1 MIQTVLGVFLILL
14 HIVCCVLVWLGIK
27 THLLKVKKY
36 LMALV
41 IFVPFWG
48 TVCVLLLHLQML
60 TRRDNRI
67 EPGVEKLRVNE
78 EIYKNIF
85 QAVLDTD
92 KKIVPLEEALL
103 INEPRVRREL
113 IMDVLNDDPEEYMDL
128 LKQARMNEDVEVVH
142 YAITAMVELSK
153 EYDFRLQKMEKLYA
167 ASPDDPEILE
177 QYCDFMEEYLNQG
190 ILEAQMEREQRE
202 RYIRLLRQKLKVK
215 TTLSMCASVPKSD
228 ENRRLCS
235 GGRDSKADGSEMASE
250 RGVLDFEDPVSG
262 RTKKG
267 SGVAAVFKTDERG
280 ADLSVV

>member
-85 QAVLDTD
+85 QAVSDTD

-215 TTLSMCASVPKSD
+215 TTLSTCV
-228 ENRRLCS
+228 RLFQNLMKT
-235 GGRDSKADGSEMASE
+235 GDYVQVEEILGLMDQKWHRKEEFWILKIRYLAE
-250 RGVLDFEDPVSG
+250 R
-262 RTKKG
+262 KKG
-267 SGVAAVFKTDERG
+267 A
-280 ADLSVV
+280 

>member
-85 QAVLDTD
+85 QAVSDTD

-167 ASPDDPEILE
+167 VSPDDPEILE

-215 TTLSMCASVPKSD
+215 TTLSTCV
-228 ENRRLCS
+228 RLFQNLMKT
-235 GGRDSKADGSEMASE
+235 GDYVQAKEILGLMDQKWHRKEA
-250 RGVLDFEDPVSG
+250 VSYTHLTLP
-262 RTKKG
+262 TKRI
-267 SGVAAVFKTDERG
+267 V
-280 ADLSVV
+280 

>member
-85 QAVLDTD
+85 QAVSDTD

-103 INEPRVRREL
+103 INEPGVRREL

-153 EYDFRLQKMEKLYA
+153 EYDFCLQKMEKLYA

-190 ILEAQMEREQRE
+190 ILEAQK
-202 RYIRLLRQKLKVK
+202 I
-215 TTLSMCASVPKSD
+215 
-228 ENRRLCS
+228 
-235 GGRDSKADGSEMASE
+235 GRAH
-250 RGVLDFEDPVSG
+250 V
-262 RTKKG
+262 
-267 SGVAAVFKTDERG
+267 
-280 ADLSVV
+280 

>member
-67 EPGVEKLRVNE
+67 EPGV
-78 EIYKNIF
+78 
-85 QAVLDTD
+85 
-92 KKIVPLEEALL
+92 
-103 INEPRVRREL
+103 RREL

-153 EYDFRLQKMEKLYA
+153 EYDFCLQKM
-167 ASPDDPEILE
+167 
-177 QYCDFMEEYLNQG
+177 
-190 ILEAQMEREQRE
+190 
-202 RYIRLLRQKLKVK
+202 
-215 TTLSMCASVPKSD
+215 
-228 ENRRLCS
+228 
-235 GGRDSKADGSEMASE
+235 
-250 RGVLDFEDPVSG
+250 
-262 RTKKG
+262 
-267 SGVAAVFKTDERG
+267 
-280 ADLSVV
+280 